1 MNLEVEAKVGEDLI
15 KLKNKYEETAE
26 YNEPIIYN
34 DTISPEYYEGLEDG
48 IIVIAPKNGEE
59 AQQVLIN
66 ENFNSS
72 IGDKIF
78 MGSDFK
84 DKYIED
90 LYKRY
95 LSMIKQVAERRK
107 FITGDREI
115 YNKIGASLPQEKSN
129 HDTRPFDDSISPEYL
144 LHILKK

>member
-48 IIVIAPKNGEE
+48 IIVIAPKTGEKV
-59 AQQVLIN
+59 QQVLIN
-66 ENFNSS
+66 ENFNGS

-78 MGSDFK
+78 MGRDFK

-95 LSMIKQVAERRK
+95 LSMIKRVTETK
-107 FITGDREI
+107 NITPEDVDLYNEI
-115 YNKIGASLPQEKSN
+115 GIFLPQEKSN
-129 HDTRPFDDSISPEYL
+129 HDNRPFNVSIPPEYL
-144 LHILKK
+144 LRILKK

>member
-48 IIVIAPKNGEE
+48 IIVIAPKNGEKV
-59 AQQVLIN
+59 QQVLIN
-66 ENFNSS
+66 ENFNGS

-78 MGSDFK
+78 MGRDFK

-90 LYKRY
+90 LYNRY
-95 LSMIKQVAERRK
+95 LSMIKRVSDTGI
-107 FITGDREI
+107 ITPHDLDLYNEI
-115 YNKIGASLPQEKSN
+115 GIFLPQEKSN
-129 HDTRPFDDSISPEYL
+129 HDTRPFDDSISPEFL